1 MTIYSIWNIII
12 LSVWSILKGLM
23 KMREFKIP
31 MKSKQTTNKTIRF
44 PDDLIEEIEKAL
56 VCKNCTFTAF
66 VIAAVRYALANKESA
81 VEEQKKTD

>member
-1 MTIYSIWNIII
+1 
-12 LSVWSILKGLM
+12 M

-66 VIAAVRYALANKESA
+66 VIAAVRFALENIDNAKDE
-81 VEEQKKTD
+81 

>member
-1 MTIYSIWNIII
+1 M
-12 LSVWSILKGLM
+12 KGLM

-44 PDDLIEEIEKAL
+44 PEDLIEEIEKAL

-66 VIAAVRYALANKESA
+66 VIAAVRFALENIDNAKDE
-81 VEEQKKTD
+81 

>member
-1 MTIYSIWNIII
+1 M

-66 VIAAVRYALANKESA
+66 VIAAVRFALENIDNAKDE
-81 VEEQKKTD
+81 

>member
-1 MTIYSIWNIII
+1 
-12 LSVWSILKGLM
+12 M

-31 MKSKQTTNKTIRF
+31 IKSKQTTNKTIRF

-66 VIAAVRYALANKESA
+66 VIAAVRFALENIDNAKDE
-81 VEEQKKTD
+81 

>member
-1 MTIYSIWNIII
+1 M

-44 PDDLIEEIEKAL
+44 PEDLIAEINRVTEN
-56 VCKNCTFTAF
+56 KNCTFTAF
-66 VIAAVRYALANKESA
+66 VIAAVRFALENIDNAKDE
-81 VEEQKKTD
+81 

>member
-1 MTIYSIWNIII
+1 M
-12 LSVWSILKGLM
+12 SVSILEGE

-44 PDDLIEEIEKAL
+44 PEDLIEEIEKAL

-66 VIAAVRYALANKESA
+66 VIAAVRFALENIDNAKDE
-81 VEEQKKTD
+81 

>member
-1 MTIYSIWNIII
+1 M

-23 KMREFKIP
+23 KLREFKIP

-56 VCKNCTFTAF
+56 VCKNCTFTAPVVQF
-66 VIAAVRYALANKESA
+66 FAMPAAQTKIDTAAIAALITNVIKL
-81 VEEQKKTD
+81 

>member
-1 MTIYSIWNIII
+1 M
-12 LSVWSILKGLM
+12 KGLM

-66 VIAAVRYALANKESA
+66 VIAAVRFALENIDNAKDE
-81 VEEQKKTD
+81 